1 MRANTSEVPPA
12 GNGTTILIGLEGKLA
27 AVCAKAE
34 ALSTSAAA
42 AVKAAKDFLIM
53 TKKFP
58 LGE

>member
-1 MRANTSEVPPA
+1 VPPA
-12 GNGTTILIGLEGKLA
+12 GKGTTILIGLEGKLA